1 LEDEKMSEVKIDY
14 RAEFVKVY
22 SKEPTE
28 EELRVFTKYI
38 DLVKRG
44 RGINP

>member
-1 LEDEKMSEVKIDY
+1 MSEVKIDY

-22 SKEPTE
+22 SKEPSD
-28 EELRVFTKYI
+28 EELRVFIKYLN
-38 DLVKRG
+38 LVRYY